1 MPFAKSKVGLCGG
14 AAIAA
19 LLWAGQAYAQEP
31 AGVEEIIVTGSRV
44 IRDGTQAPTPLTVLT
59 TEAMDA
65 NAPVSIADALIEL
78 PQFANS
84 TTPAS
89 AGNGVDDT
97 GASYL
102 NLRNL
107 GRERGL
113 VLMDGVRLVTS
124 AATGAV
130 DMNAVPQVLIE
141 RTEVVTGGA
150 SAAYGSNAVA
160 GVLNLVTDQNFEGL
174 KFEAQYGES
183 SRGDN
188 QSYSVS
194 VGAGGSFADGRGH
207 ITVSGEY
214 ARSLGI
220 QRGAF
225 FPDEVRPWT
234 NWGQTTINNPA
245 VNAQNPISA
254 SNPRLIVID
263 NIRFTQAN
271 VNGVINAGPLANNQ
285 FNADGSLRAYNPG
298 LFRSGQFASGG
309 DGWSW
314 LWTTP
319 LEIPYR
325 RHALY
330 GKVTFDLIPEV
341 VTAYFQ
347 GFTSYNHGYATGNPM
362 YTHGQYTAG
371 IPIRIDNPYLAPS
384 TVARMQAAGLTQIG
398 VALIPQNLQ
407 RRGMENKSYTTQVI
421 GGFQGT
427 IAGRWDWDV
436 SYSYGQNDNNID
448 NYNNINLQNFNLAID
463 AVRAPNGQIVCRS
476 TLTNP
481 NNGCSP
487 YNPMGNNP
495 QSAATLAYVQGDNR
509 SPVVS
514 QQTMVDANVSGELFT
529 LPAGP
534 VGAAVGVHWR
544 KEEVTRDADQ
554 VSLMTNPLT
563 GRATGA
569 WVFGNLQPF
578 SGSQTVKEAYGEVNV
593 PLLSGVTLAESLS
606 VNGAA
611 RRTDYELSGGVTT
624 WKLGASWTPV
634 NGLRFRGT
642 RSRDIRAPIIIELF
656 SGAQQGQCSVLDR
669 VLGVNVSTTCF
680 SGAGNRN
687 LRPEVANTLTY
698 GLVFQPDF
706 LPGFNLAVDRYDIDL
721 RDAIGNLSNQLIMD
735 QCVTGNAETCALIT
749 RNPANNAI
757 QSINS
762 TLLNLNRVAT
772 QGWDIDVGYTRP
784 LDDFTSLPG
793 TVQLRMVAN
802 YVENF
807 IQENQGSPSRDIA
820 GGGAVPHWRA
830 TINLGYNLGGFQG
843 GMQVRWV
850 GKHKFD
856 NTLTE
861 LDLRPSD
868 NAIAPEMFVNLTAR
882 YRFELGGANME
893 VFGVIENI
901 LDPTPPTVPG
911 GFNSWQTN
919 RQVYDPVGRQFR
931 GGLRVQ
937 Y

>member
-1 MPFAKSKVGLCGG
+1 MHFTKSKAGLCGG
-14 AAIAA
+14 VAIAA
-19 LLWAGQAYAQEP
+19 LLCAGQAYAQEA

-65 NAPVSIADALIEL
+65 SAPVSIADALIEL

-113 VLMDGVRLVTS
+113 VMMDGIRLVTS

-130 DMNAVPQVLIE
+130 DMNAVPQVLIQ
-141 RTEVVTGGA
+141 RSEVVTGGA

-160 GVLNLVTDQNFEGL
+160 GVLNLVTDRNFEGL
-174 KFEAQYGES
+174 KFETQYGQS
-183 SRGDN
+183 SRDDN
-188 QSYSVS
+188 KSYGAS
-194 VGAGGSFADGRGH
+194 VGAGGSFMDGRGH
-207 ITVSGEY
+207 VVVSAEY
-214 ARSLGI
+214 ARSEGI

-245 VNAQNPISA
+245 VTNTNPISA

-263 NIRFTQAN
+263 NVRFAQAN
-271 VNGVINAGPLANNQ
+271 TNGVINAGPFANMQ
-285 FNADGSLRAYNPG
+285 FNADGSLRPRDPG

-330 GKVTFDLIPEV
+330 GRVTFDIVPET

-347 GFTSYNHGYATGNPM
+347 GFTSYNHGFAEGNPM
-362 YTHGQYTAG
+362 YTHGQYSAG
-371 IPIRIDNPYLAPS
+371 VPIRIDNPYLAAS
-384 TVARMQAAGLTQIG
+384 TVAAMQARGLTQLN
-398 VALIPQNLQ
+398 VAFIPQNLQ
-407 RRGMENKSYTTQVI
+407 RRYMENKSNTTQVMM
-421 GGFQGT
+421 GFNGT
-427 IAGRWDWDV
+427 IGGRWDWDV
-436 SYSYGQNDNNID
+436 SYSYGINDNNID
-448 NYNNINLQNFNLAID
+448 NYNNINLINFNQAID
-463 AVRAPNGQIVCRS
+463 AVRAPNGQIVCRT

-509 SPVVS
+509 SPVQS
-514 QQTMVDANVSGELFT
+514 QQTMVDANLSGELFT
-529 LPAGP
+529 LPAGA
-534 VGAAVGVHWR
+534 VAAAVGVHWR

-554 VSLMTNPLT
+554 TSLQINPLT
-563 GRATGA
+563 GRRTGA

-578 SGSQTVKEAYGEVNV
+578 TGSQTVKELYGEVNV
-593 PLLSGVTLAESLS
+593 PLLSGVTLAENLS

-624 WKLGASWTPV
+624 WKVGGSWEPV
-634 NGLRFRGT
+634 RGLRFRGT

-656 SGAQQGQCSVLDR
+656 AGAQQGQCSVLDR
-669 VLGVNVSTTCF
+669 VLGINVSTTCF
-680 SGAGNRN
+680 SGAGNLN
-687 LRPEVANTLTY
+687 LRPEVANTLTL
-698 GLVFQPDF
+698 GAVFQPDF
-706 LPGFNLAVDRYDIDL
+706 LPGFNLSVDRYDIDL
-721 RDAIGNLSNQLIMD
+721 RDAIGNLSNQLIVD
-735 QCVTGNAETCALIT
+735 QCVTGNASACALIT
-749 RNPANNAI
+749 RNPINNAI
-757 QSINS
+757 ASINS
-762 TLLNLNRVAT
+762 ALLNLNRVAT
-772 QGWDIDVGYTRP
+772 QGWDIDVGYRKP
-784 LDDFTSLPG
+784 LADFTSLPG
-793 TVQLRMVAN
+793 NVSVRLVGN

-830 TINLGYNLGGFQG
+830 TVFLNYDVGGFGAGIQT
-843 GMQVRWV
+843 RWI

-856 NTLTE
+856 NTLGPT
-861 LDLRPSD
+861 DLSVAD
-868 NAIAPEMFVNLTAR
+868 NAIAPEMFVTINAR
-882 YRFELGGANME
+882 YRFEAAGAQME

-901 LDPTPPTVPG
+901 LDPIPPTVPG

-919 RQVYDPVGRQFR
+919 RQVYDPVGRQYR
-931 GGLRVQ
+931 VGLRAQ
-937 Y
+937 F